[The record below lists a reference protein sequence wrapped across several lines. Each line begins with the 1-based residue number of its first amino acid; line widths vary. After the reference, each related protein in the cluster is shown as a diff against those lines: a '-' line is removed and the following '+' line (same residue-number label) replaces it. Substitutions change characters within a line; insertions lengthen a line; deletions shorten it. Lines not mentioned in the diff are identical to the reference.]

1 MFKIDKS
8 FKTGDIVGIN
18 PKDMNHTFILCD
30 YEFGIISGYI
40 NILKIRDKE
49 SKFEYNLDK
58 NSPRIEIDP
67 SCFKSRVEALK
78 QEENRN
84 RMLDAMIK
92 KEDLSSRVESM
103 SMENLS
109 KQNEQSKRMS
119 LNNGIFKSNDNYNV

>member
-1 MFKIDKS
+1 
-8 FKTGDIVGIN
+8 
-18 PKDMNHTFILCD
+18 MNHTFILCD
-30 YEFGIISGYI
+30 YEFGIISGYV

-58 NSPRIEIDP
+58 NSQRIEIDP